1 MRKMLMLLLCL
12 CSGTLLAAEGKGPL
26 KVFILAGDENCLE
39 QAPIDGSVS
48 VPRKGDIKG
57 VTVTNRIGALATVV
71 KENKERW
78 GFLKAA
84 DGAWAKR
91 DDVELFDAHP
101 IHNNTKTP
109 GHPLQVG
116 DVLYGG
122 RQTVNAIGP
131 DLMLGHVL
139 GNYFDEPILLL
150 RFATRHV
157 TWFLRGSRSLG
168 ADYLPPSSEGGLD
181 LDGSWDVIHFNH
193 GVWDQ
198 ATFLPNSSQRIAS
211 SNGVM
216 RTSIED
222 YEKNL
227 RTIVARLKQTKAT
240 LIWAHTT
247 PILVGSQPGYA
258 GGEMVDK
265 YNAVAAKVMEENG
278 VLIDDLNAE
287 CRRMGKPKAL
297 NVHDVGDLSPKVT
310 ATVLAALKERKN
322 PSRPLP
328 RVLFIGDSITGTYWE
343 KVKQNL
349 DGKAFVA
356 KNPGN
361 AEHSGTGARLINQWV
376 DLKQYLLSGQE
387 YLEFIDGVKNTLKEV
402 NRFCPDFAGRTPE
415 LAGMVWFQGIAD
427 SQSASQSAAYEKNL
441 AALIRDLRKDLQ
453 APALPVVVAAVA
465 FGGTN
470 MNVNTKKIFDAQMAV
485 GDRVKYPEF
494 AGNVKSVDTR
504 AFVRPAKGQGSCYY
518 ENAETFLEIGE
529 VLGQAMTELLKN
541 NTK

>member
-1 MRKMLMLLLCL
+1 MVRKVLLLICF
-12 CSGTLLAAEGKGPL
+12 CSGTLLAADAKGPL

-39 QAPIDGSVS
+39 QAPIEGSIS
-48 VPRKGDIKG
+48 VPRKGAASAV
-57 VTVTNRIGALATVV
+57 VTTNKTGALVTVV
-71 KENKERW
+71 KENSARW

-84 DGAWAKR
+84 DGVWVKR
-91 DDVELFDAHP
+91 NDVVLLDAHP

-109 GHPLQVG
+109 GHFLQVG
-116 DVLYGG
+116 DALYGG
-122 RQTVNAIGP
+122 QKTVHAIGP

-139 GNYFDEPILLL
+139 GTHFNEPVLLL
-150 RFATRHV
+150 RFATRHPI
-157 TWFLRGSRSLG
+157 WFLRGSRSLG

-198 ATFLPNSSQRIAS
+198 ATFIPKSTQRIVG

-227 RTIVARLKQTKAT
+227 RAIVARLKQTKAT

-247 PILVGSQPGYA
+247 PILVGSSPGYA
-258 GGEMVDK
+258 GGEMVNK
-265 YNAVAAKVMEENG
+265 YNAVAAKIMEENG

-310 ATVLAALKERKN
+310 ETILAALKARQN

-387 YLEFIDGVKNTLKEV
+387 YLEFIDGVKNTLTEV

-415 LAGMVWFQGIAD
+415 LAGMIWCQGIAD
-427 SQSASQSAAYEKNL
+427 SQSPSQSAAYEKNL
-441 AALIRDLRKDLQ
+441 AALIRDVRKDLQ
-453 APALPVVVAAVA
+453 APALPIVVAAVG

-470 MNVNTKKIFDAQMAV
+470 MNVNTTKIFEAQMAV
-485 GDRVKYPEF
+485 GDSAKYPEF

-504 AFVRPAKGQGSCYY
+504 SFVRLSKGQPSCYY
-518 ENAETFLEIGE
+518 ENAETFLEMGE
-529 VLGQAMTELLKN
+529 ALGQAMAELLKS
-541 NTK
+541 KAK